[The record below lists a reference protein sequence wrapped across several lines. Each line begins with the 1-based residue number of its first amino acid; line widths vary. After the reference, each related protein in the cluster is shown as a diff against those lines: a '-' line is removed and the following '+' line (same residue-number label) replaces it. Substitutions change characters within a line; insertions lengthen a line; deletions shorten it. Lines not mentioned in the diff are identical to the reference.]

1 MTGWFDHLRIAAK
14 VAMAPALAILGL
26 VALAAGSYAVF
37 EDLRRDFIYLNDTA
51 FARFSDAVLLQAS
64 VSKAQA
70 QLYRIISLANAD
82 DLQQAKVQLGAAE
95 HLLAESVDRAKA
107 RQQASGDGQTAAAV
121 AAYAKA
127 AKGAIDMI
135 SVDPGM
141 ALLLMGDVHD
151 QFDKLSA
158 ALNEAAVTADRGRA
172 TTFAAAL
179 GSIERAGLG
188 FVLSA
193 VAVAVL
199 AIVATVLVTR
209 AIGRPV
215 GALTGIMG
223 SLAAGTLELEIPYV
237 GRRDELGKM
246 ARAVMVF
253 KQHAI
258 DAVRL
263 TAESEAEHATRE
275 RRQSVLL
282 RHTQD
287 FGSSI
292 AGVMTSLSGA
302 ADGMRQAAA
311 AMSQAA
317 NAVHGEASDTSQS
330 ATKSSQDLT
339 AVAAAVEALIVS
351 FSTIAQ
357 QVEVA
362 ATVARQAVQRAES
375 SHSTMQGLADA
386 TARIGDVVRLISDI
400 ASQTNLPP
408 LMLRIS
414 CYIRWLGR
422 YLADFTHQIP
432 MILQSKP
439 DTVQDKKELVR
450 VCLPIGRGSYE
461 RPLQAAGHHRRGAGT
476 TI

>member
-1 MTGWFDHLRIAAK
+1 M
-14 VAMAPALAILGL
+14 V
-26 VALAAGSYAVF
+26 
-37 EDLRRDFIYLNDTA
+37 E
-51 FARFSDAVLLQAS
+51 
-64 VSKAQA
+64 
-70 QLYRIISLANAD
+70 
-82 DLQQAKVQLGAAE
+82 
-95 HLLAESVDRAKA
+95 RAKA

-135 SVDPGM
+135 GVDPGM

-179 GSIERAGLG
+179 GSIERARLG

-237 GRRDELGKM
+237 RRRDELGKM
-246 ARAVMVF
+246 AQAVMVF

-275 RRQSVLL
+275 RRQTTLIMAP
-282 RHTQD
+282 TD
-287 FGSSI
+287 FSP
-292 AGVMTSLSGA
+292 
-302 ADGMRQAAA
+302 
-311 AMSQAA
+311 
-317 NAVHGEASDTSQS
+317 ASPP
-330 ATKSSQDLT
+330 
-339 AVAAAVEALIVS
+339 
-351 FSTIAQ
+351 TIP
-357 QVEVA
+357 
-362 ATVARQAVQRAES
+362 
-375 SHSTMQGLADA
+375 
-386 TARIGDVVRLISDI
+386 IVRLLTS
-400 ASQTNLPP
+400 S
-408 LMLRIS
+408 S
-414 CYIRWLGR
+414 
-422 YLADFTHQIP
+422 
-432 MILQSKP
+432 
-439 DTVQDKKELVR
+439 
-450 VCLPIGRGSYE
+450 
-461 RPLQAAGHHRRGAGT
+461 
-476 TI
+476 